1 MSDTLPNIYYSSE
14 SNKFINLANKQQL
27 SSSSHS
33 NPQSNSESQ
42 ISYSIKNN
50 NISQSIDCIQKNEEK
65 ENSIQFDENL
75 PKELSGTIISIPDF
89 SISNENIV
97 IGGIKVYIKDEKG
110 NTFEVQVN
118 PKDLIEDVAEKYR
131 YVAKINNNYRIFL
144 MKKSGEGLHRKL
156 SLAAQ
161 GIEDKDV
168 IMARQLDDEMRKK
181 LSNNIK
187 KGLTYF
193 IIDSQFGNE
202 AFYGKGNVMFKTFAD
217 KFREKNKGKKFI
229 FRYSGM
235 IIKDEMKTIEEL
247 GFEQSERVFAD
258 LINENQ

>member
-1 MSDTLPNIYYSSE
+1 MSLDS
-14 SNKFINLANKQQL
+14 
-27 SSSSHS
+27 
-33 NPQSNSESQ
+33 
-42 ISYSIKNN
+42 
-50 NISQSIDCIQKNEEK
+50 
-65 ENSIQFDENL
+65 
-75 PKELSGTIISIPDF
+75 
-89 SISNENIV
+89 
-97 IGGIKVYIKDEKG
+97 
-110 NTFEVQVN
+110 
-118 PKDLIEDVAEKYR
+118 
-131 YVAKINNNYRIFL
+131 
-144 MKKSGEGLHRKL
+144 
-156 SLAAQ
+156 Q
-161 GIEDKDV
+161 GIGDKDI

-217 KFREKNKGKKFI
+217 KFREKHPGKNFI

-258 LINENQ
+258 LINESQ